1 MPVIVLLVLI
11 LEQTPHTVLVLK
23 VLMTTIQMIQLVIL
37 VIIHVPPVLEA
48 AAIVLFVLETE

>member
-1 MPVIVLLVLI
+1 
-11 LEQTPHTVLVLK
+11 
-23 VLMTTIQMIQLVIL
+23 MIQLVIL